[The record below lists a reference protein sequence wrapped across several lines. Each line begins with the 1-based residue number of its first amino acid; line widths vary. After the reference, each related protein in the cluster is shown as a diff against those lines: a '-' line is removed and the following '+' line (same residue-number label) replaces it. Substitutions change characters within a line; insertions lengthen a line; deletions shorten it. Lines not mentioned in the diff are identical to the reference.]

1 MYQMYQWYADVT
13 EPIRM
18 LAKTASPLLNDPA
31 CNRMERSLLR
41 QMLGAAC
48 DVTVLAGLTHRRP
61 PFNLDNVSVDTGHV
75 QVVEEVVASTP
86 FCDLLHF
93 KKHGTNNKN
102 GATKK
107 LVRARLAVP
116 QPRVLIVAPVSGHF
130 ATLLRA
136 TVETMLRD
144 HDVYITDWINVRDVP
159 LSAGKFGFD
168 EYVEHIIQFLEAMGP
183 GSHVVGVCQP
193 TVPVLIAA
201 AIMAEDRNIAQPATM
216 TLMAGPI
223 DTRINPTEVNNLAMS
238 KPLSWFRKNV
248 IGYVPLRYRGACRR
262 VYPGFLQI
270 SAFMSMNM
278 GRHVSSFFEMY
289 ANTIRRD
296 HEKAGAT
303 REFYEEYFAMMDL
316 SADFYLETVQRV
328 FQEHHLPRGVMQ
340 YKGRTVDPS
349 KIKQTALFTIEGER
363 DDICSI
369 GQTLAAQELCSGIRP
384 YKRKHHVQTGVGH
397 YGVFSGRRWDREVY
411 PLVRDF
417 IHAHDN

>member
-1 MYQMYQWYADVT
+1 MYQMYQLYADMT
-13 EPIRM
+13 NPIRAM
-18 LAKTASPLLNDPA
+18 AKSAVPLLNNPTFA
-31 CNRMERSLLR
+31 WMERSLLR

-48 DVTVLAGLTHRRP
+48 DVTALVGLTHHRP
-61 PFNLDNVSVDTGHV
+61 PFNLEDVLVDGVNVPII
-75 QVVEEVVASTP
+75 EEVIAATP
-86 FCDLLHF
+86 FCELLHF
-93 KKHGTNNKN
+93 KKTGVVNE
-102 GATKK
+102 ATVT
-107 LVRARLAVP
+107 LEGVAP

-136 TVETMLRD
+136 TVQTMLQD

-168 EYVEHIIQFLEAMGP
+168 EYVEHVIKFLEVMGP
-183 GSHVVGVCQP
+183 GSHVLAVCQP
-193 TVPVLIAA
+193 TVPVLVAVSV
-201 AIMAEDRNIAQPATM
+201 MAEDCSKAQPATM

-223 DTRINPTEVNNLAMS
+223 DTRINPTEVNHLAMS
-238 KPLSWFRKNV
+238 RPLSWFEKNV
-248 IGYVPLRYRGACRR
+248 VGYVPLRYRGACRR

-278 GRHVSSFFEMY
+278 GRHVYSFIEMY
-289 ANTIRRD
+289 ANLIRRER
-296 HEKAGAT
+296 EKVEVT

-316 SADFYLETVQRV
+316 PADFYLETVQRV
-328 FQEHHLPRGVMQ
+328 FQEHHLPLGIMQ
-340 YKGRTVDPS
+340 YKGRTVNPA

-369 GQTLAAQELCSGIRP
+369 GQTLAAQELCTGVRP

-397 YGVFSGRRWDREVY
+397 YGVFSGRRWDKEVY

-417 IHAHDN
+417 IHMCDQ

>member
-1 MYQMYQWYADVT
+1 MYQMYQLYADVT
-13 EPIRM
+13 NPIRTI
-18 LAKTASPLLNDPA
+18 AKSAAPLLNDSA
-31 CNRMERSLLR
+31 FEWMERSLLR

-48 DVTVLAGLTHRRP
+48 DVTALAGLTHHRP
-61 PFNLDNVSVDTGHV
+61 PFNLNSILIKGVDIPL
-75 QVVEEVVASTP
+75 VEEVVASTP

-93 KKHGTNNKN
+93 KKKTAALQPGT
-102 GATKK
+102 AP
-107 LVRARLAVP
+107 L
-116 QPRVLIVAPVSGHF
+116 PRVLIVAPVSGHF

-168 EYVEHIIQFLEAMGP
+168 EYVEHIVAFLEKIGQ
-183 GSHVVGVCQP
+183 GSHVLAVCQP
-193 TVPVLIAA
+193 TVPVLVAA
-201 AIMAEDRNIAQPATM
+201 AVMAEDGNKAQPATM

-223 DTRINPTEVNNLAMS
+223 DTRINPTEVNHLARS
-238 KPLSWFRKNV
+238 KPLSWFEKNV

-278 GRHVSSFFEMY
+278 GRHLSSFIEMY
-289 ANTIRRD
+289 ANLIRREN
-296 HEKAGAT
+296 EKADAT

-316 SADFYLETVQRV
+316 PADFYLETVQRV

-340 YKGRTVDPS
+340 YKGRNVDPS
-349 KIKQTALFTIEGER
+349 KIKKTGLFTIEGER

-369 GQTLAAQELCSGIRP
+369 GQTLAAQELCTGVRP

-397 YGVFSGRRWDREVY
+397 YGVFSGRRWDNEVY

-417 IHAHDN
+417 IHMHDQ

>member
-1 MYQMYQWYADVT
+1 MYQMYQLYADVT
-13 EPIRM
+13 NPVRAM
-18 LAKTASPLLNDPA
+18 AKAASPLLNNPSFDW
-31 CNRMERSLLR
+31 MKRSLVS

-48 DVTVLAGLTHRRP
+48 DVTALVGLTHHRP
-61 PFNLDNVSVDTGHV
+61 PFNLDSV
-75 QVVEEVVASTP
+75 VVNGEEIEIGEEVISSTP

-93 KKHGTNNKN
+93 TKE
-102 GATKK
+102 GAP
-107 LVRARLAVP
+107 P

-136 TVETMLRD
+136 TVQTVLRD

-168 EYVEHIIQFLEAMGP
+168 EYVEHIIKFLEIMGA
-183 GSHVVGVCQP
+183 GSHVLAVCQP
-193 TVPVLIAA
+193 TVPVLVAVAA
-201 AIMAEDRNIAQPATM
+201 MAQDNNAAQPATM

-223 DTRINPTEVNNLAMS
+223 DTRINPTEVNELATS
-238 KPLSWFRKNV
+238 KPLSWFEKNV
-248 IGYVPLRYRGACRR
+248 VGYVPLRYRGACRR

-278 GRHVSSFFEMY
+278 GRHVSSFYEMY
-289 ANTIRRD
+289 ANLIRRE
-296 HEKAGAT
+296 HEKVDAT

-328 FQEHHLPRGVMQ
+328 FQEHHLPLGIMQ
-340 YKGRTVDPS
+340 YKGITIDPS
-349 KIKQTALFTIEGER
+349 KIRRTALFTIEGER

-369 GQTLAAQELCSGIRP
+369 GQTLAAQELCTKVP
-384 YKRKHHVQTGVGH
+384 PFKRKHHVQTGVGH
-397 YGVFSGRRWDREVY
+397 YGVFSGRRWDKEVY

-417 IHAHDN
+417 IHMFEK